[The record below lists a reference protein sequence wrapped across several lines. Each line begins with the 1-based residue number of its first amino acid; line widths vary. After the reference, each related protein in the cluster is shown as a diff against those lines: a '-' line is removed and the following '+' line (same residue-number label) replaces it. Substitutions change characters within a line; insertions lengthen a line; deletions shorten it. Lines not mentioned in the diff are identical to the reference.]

1 MRRSIRERRDA
12 TLVAGLTQPILE
24 SRAHPSFRFNVRRRA
39 RAEHDVF
46 ASLGQLCPERL
57 SDDPRPYDSNFHF
70 ESFLNVTRPV
80 DISATAL
87 ASTSR
92 TVNSTFSSRP
102 VRPGRFT
109 TLQQQLRK
117 SQIRD
122 PESIVSE
129 FRG

>member
-1 MRRSIRERRDA
+1 MRRSISKRRDA
-12 TLVAGLTQPILE
+12 TLVAGLTHPILE
-24 SRAHPSFRFNVRRRA
+24 SRAHPPFRFNVRRRA

-92 TVNSTFSSRP
+92 AVNSTFSSRP

-109 TLQQQLRK
+109 TLQRQ
-117 SQIRD
+117 
-122 PESIVSE
+122 PENHRSE
-129 FRG
+129 IPKA